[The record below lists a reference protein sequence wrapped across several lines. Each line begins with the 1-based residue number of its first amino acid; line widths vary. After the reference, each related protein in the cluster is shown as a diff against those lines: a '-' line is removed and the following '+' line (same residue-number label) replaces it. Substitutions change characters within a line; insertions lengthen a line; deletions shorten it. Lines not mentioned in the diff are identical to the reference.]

1 MPCGLS
7 FVPKGDQDSNV
18 GVVDTIPMA
27 FSLFMVGQTESFNP
41 LYTRARL
48 FDSALVSSARKPRL
62 EANRGRIRILRTY
75 FLAG

>member
-48 FDSALVSSARKPRL
+48 FDPALVSSVQP
-62 EANRGRIRILRTY
+62 
-75 FLAG
+75 